1 MSRRLRFKLGFFLAT
16 VVVLVV
22 GGLWAGRTV
31 FTANSS
37 IKPDDLAT
45 VQRADLA
52 LSVVA
57 TGSIIPVA
65 TVELKSKAS
74 GLIKDLLVEEGDLVR
89 EGQTLIE
96 LDKELL
102 QAQLR
107 EAEANRMAVQ
117 ARLQEAEAEVASAVT
132 LRKKLELD
140 LRNLEGNQE
149 FIRKQLKRHESM
161 YEEKL
166 IPRSDYEKTERE
178 LQDALLKAE
187 ALRSEMIMQDARIDG
202 ARKAVARVSAEVVQA
217 EASLDRQRENLRYA
231 TITSPIT
238 GKVLKRHVE
247 VGDAVSS
254 ILQLGSQAT
263 LLLTLGDMTE
273 VFVEGRVDE
282 ADIGKVFVGQACR
295 VKVDSYRDRT
305 FPGRVTR
312 ISPMG
317 EKVDN
322 VIGFNVRVAITDTEK
337 ILRAEMSANAEI
349 IIQEKKGVLTIPENA
364 IIYDKDR
371 RTFAQLYDPASPDGK
386 KRIPIKTGISNG
398 TTTEVVGGLKQG
410 DQVVRAN
417 AEGLI

>member
-1 MSRRLRFKLGFFLAT
+1 MSRKIRFKLGFFLAI
-16 VVVLVV
+16 VVVLIV
-22 GGLWAGRTV
+22 GGLWAGRGV
-31 FTANSS
+31 FNSNS
-37 IKPDDLAT
+37 DIKPDDLAT
-45 VQRADLA
+45 VQRGDLV

-57 TGSIIPVA
+57 TGSIVPIS

-74 GLIKDLLVEEGDLVR
+74 GLIKNLLVEEGDTVR
-89 EGQTLIE
+89 EGQTLVE

-107 EAEANRMAVQ
+107 EAEANRTAGQ
-117 ARLQEAEAEVASAVT
+117 ARLQEAESEVSSAIT
-132 LRKKLELD
+132 MKKKLELD

-149 FIRKQLKRHESM
+149 FIRKQLKRQESM
-161 YEEKL
+161 YAEKL
-166 IPRSDYEKTERE
+166 IPRYDFEKTERE

-187 ALRSEMIMQDARIDG
+187 ALRSELIMQDARIDG
-202 ARKAVARVSAEVVQA
+202 AGKAVARVGAEVVQA
-217 EASLDRQRENLRYA
+217 EANLDRQRENLRYA

-295 VKVDSYRDRT
+295 VKVDSYRDRS

-312 ISPMG
+312 MSPMG
-317 EKVDN
+317 EKIDN
-322 VIGFNVRVAITDTEK
+322 VIGFNVRVSITDPDQ

-364 IIYDKDR
+364 IIYDKER
-371 RTFAQLYDPASPDGK
+371 KTFAQLYDPASPDLK
-386 KRIPIKTGISNG
+386 KRVPIKTGISNG
-398 TTTEVVGGLKQG
+398 TTTEIVGGLKQG
-410 DQVVRAN
+410 DQVLRAG

>member
-1 MSRRLRFKLGFFLAT
+1 MSRKTRFKLGFFLAI
-16 VVVLVV
+16 VVVLIF
-22 GGLWAGRTV
+22 GGLWAGRGV
-31 FTANSS
+31 FNSNS
-37 IKPDDLAT
+37 EIKPDDLAT
-45 VQRADLA
+45 VQRGDLA

-57 TGSIIPVA
+57 TGSIIPIS

-74 GLIKDLLVEEGDLVR
+74 GLIKNLMVEEGDMVR

-107 EAEANRMAVQ
+107 EAEANRTAAE
-117 ARLQEAEAEVASAVT
+117 ARLQESESEVSSAVT
-132 LRKKLELD
+132 MKKKLELD

-149 FIRKQLKRHESM
+149 FIRKQLKRQESM
-161 YEEKL
+161 YAEKL
-166 IPRSDYEKTERE
+166 IPRYDFEKTERE

-187 ALRSEMIMQDARIDG
+187 ALRSELIMQDARIDG
-202 ARKAVARVSAEVVQA
+202 ARKAVARVSAEVVQT
-217 EASLDRQRENLRYA
+217 EANLDRQRENLRYA

-238 GKVLKRHVE
+238 GKVLKREVE

-295 VKVDSYRDRT
+295 VKVDSYRDKS

-317 EKVDN
+317 EKIDN
-322 VIGFNVRVAITDTEK
+322 VIGFNVRVSITDPDQ

-364 IIYDKDR
+364 IIYDKER
-371 RTFAQLYDPASPDGK
+371 KTFAQLYDPASPDLK
-386 KRIPIKTGISNG
+386 KRVPIKIGISNG
-398 TTTEVVGGLKQG
+398 TTTEIVGGLKQG
-410 DQVVRAN
+410 DQVLRAG

>member
-1 MSRRLRFKLGFFLAT
+1 MSRKIRFKLAFFIVIVA
-16 VVVLVV
+16 VVVV
-22 GGLWAGRTV
+22 GALWAGRGV
-31 FTANSS
+31 FNSQS
-37 IKPDDLAT
+37 EIKADDLAT
-45 VQRADLA
+45 VQQGDLV

-57 TGSIIPVA
+57 TGSIIPIA

-74 GLIKDLLVEEGDLVR
+74 GLIKSMLVEEGDTVR

-107 EAEANRMAVQ
+107 EAEANRTAAQ
-117 ARLQEAEAEVASAVT
+117 ARRQEAESEVASAIT
-132 LRKKLELD
+132 MKKKLEAD
-140 LRNLEGNQE
+140 LRNLEGNQD
-149 FIRKQLKRHESM
+149 FIRRQLARQQNM
-161 YEEKL
+161 YAEKL
-166 IPRSDYEKTERE
+166 IPRSDFEKTERD

-187 ALRSEMIMQDARIDG
+187 ALRSELIMQDARIEG
-202 ARKAVARVSAEVVQA
+202 ARKAVNRVSAEVVQT
-217 EASLDRQRENLRYA
+217 EANLDRQRENLRHA

-238 GKVLKRHVE
+238 GKVLRRHVE

-282 ADIGKVFVGQACR
+282 ADIGKVFIGQQSR

-317 EKVDN
+317 EKIDN
-322 VIGFNVRVAITDTEK
+322 VIGFNVRVSISDTEQ

-349 IIQEKKGVLTIPENA
+349 IIQEKKSVLTVPENA
-364 IIYDKDR
+364 IIYDKER
-371 RTFAQLYDPASPDGK
+371 KTFAQLYDPSAPDVK
-386 KRIPIKTGISNG
+386 KRVPIKIGISNG
-398 TTTEVVGGLKQG
+398 TTTEILGGLKRG
-410 DQVVRAN
+410 DKVLRAG

>member
-1 MSRRLRFKLGFFLAT
+1 MSRKTRFKLGFFLAI

-22 GGLWAGRTV
+22 GGLWAGRGV
-31 FTANSS
+31 FNSNSS

-45 VQRADLA
+45 VQRGDLA

-57 TGSIIPVA
+57 TGSIIPIS

-74 GLIKDLLVEEGDLVR
+74 GLIKNLLVEEGDTVR
-89 EGQTLIE
+89 EGQTLIV

-102 QAQLR
+102 EAQLR
-107 EAEANRMAVQ
+107 EAEANRTAAQ
-117 ARLQEAEAEVASAVT
+117 ARLQEAESEVSSAIT
-132 LRKKLELD
+132 MKKKLELD

-161 YEEKL
+161 YDEKL
-166 IPRSDYEKTERE
+166 IPRSDYEKTERD

-187 ALRSEMIMQDARIDG
+187 ALRSELIMQDARIDG
-202 ARKAVARVSAEVVQA
+202 ARKAVARVNAEVVQS
-217 EASLDRQRENLRYA
+217 EANLDRQRENLRYA

-238 GKVLKRHVE
+238 GKVLKRNVE

-322 VIGFNVRVAITDTEK
+322 VIGFTVRVSITDRDQ

-364 IIYDKDR
+364 IIYDKER
-371 RTFAQLYDPASPDGK
+371 KTFAQLYDPASPDLK
-386 KRIPIKTGISNG
+386 KRVPIKTGISNG
-398 TTTEVVGGLKQG
+398 TTTEIVGGLKQG
-410 DQVVRAN
+410 DQVVRAG
-417 AEGLI
+417 AEGLL

>member
-1 MSRRLRFKLGFFLAT
+1 MSRKTRFKLGFFLAI
-16 VVVLVV
+16 VVVLII
-22 GGLWAGRTV
+22 GGLWAGRGV
-31 FTANSS
+31 FNSNS
-37 IKPDDLAT
+37 EIKPDDLAT
-45 VQRADLA
+45 VQRGDLA

-57 TGSIIPVA
+57 TGSIIPIS

-74 GLIKDLLVEEGDLVR
+74 GLIKNLMVEEGDMVR

-107 EAEANRMAVQ
+107 EAEANRTAAE
-117 ARLQEAEAEVASAVT
+117 ARLQEAESEVSSAVT
-132 LRKKLELD
+132 MKKKLELD

-149 FIRKQLKRHESM
+149 FIRKQLKRQESM
-161 YEEKL
+161 YAEKL
-166 IPRSDYEKTERE
+166 IPRYDFEKTERE

-187 ALRSEMIMQDARIDG
+187 ALRSELIMQDARIDG
-202 ARKAVARVSAEVVQA
+202 ARKAVARVSAEVVQT
-217 EASLDRQRENLRYA
+217 EANLDRQRENLRYA

-238 GKVLKRHVE
+238 GKVLKREVE

-295 VKVDSYRDRT
+295 VKVDSYRDKS

-317 EKVDN
+317 EKIDN
-322 VIGFNVRVAITDTEK
+322 VIGFNVRVSITDPDQ

-364 IIYDKDR
+364 IIYDKER
-371 RTFAQLYDPASPDGK
+371 KTFAQLYDPASPDLK
-386 KRIPIKTGISNG
+386 KRVPIKIGISNG
-398 TTTEVVGGLKQG
+398 TTTEIVGGLKQG
-410 DQVVRAN
+410 DQVLRAG

>member
-1 MSRRLRFKLGFFLAT
+1 MSRKTRFKLGFFLAI

-22 GGLWAGRTV
+22 GGLWAGRGV
-31 FTANSS
+31 FNSS
-37 IKPDDLAT
+37 ADIKPDDLAT
-45 VQRADLA
+45 VQRDDLV

-74 GLIKDLLVEEGDLVR
+74 GLIKDLLVEEGDAVR
-89 EGQTLIE
+89 QGQTLIE

-107 EAEANRMAVQ
+107 EAEANRAAAQ
-117 ARLQEAEAEVASAVT
+117 ARLQEAGSEVTSAIT
-132 LRKKLELD
+132 MKKKLELD

-149 FIRKQLKRHESM
+149 FIRKQLKRYESM
-161 YEEKL
+161 YNEKL
-166 IPRSDYEKTERE
+166 IPRSDYERTERE

-187 ALRSEMIMQDARIDG
+187 ALRSELIMQDARIDG
-202 ARKAVARVSAEVVQA
+202 AQKAVARVNAEVVQA
-217 EASLDRQRENLRYA
+217 EANLDRQRENLRYA

-295 VKVDSYRDRT
+295 VRVDSYRDRT
-305 FPGRVTR
+305 FPGHVTR
-312 ISPMG
+312 IAPMG
-317 EKVDN
+317 EKIDN
-322 VIGFNVRVAITDTEK
+322 VIGFNVRVAITDSEQ

-371 RTFAQLYDPASPDGK
+371 RTFAQLYDPASPNFK
-386 KRIPIKTGISNG
+386 KRVPIETGISNG

-417 AEGLI
+417 TEGLI